1 MENDNKKSVIVGIFV
16 LIGIIILVTGVLTL
30 GSQQKAFVKTFS
42 LKAVFEDIGGLQ
54 VGNNVWYSGV
64 KIGTVRRVNFY
75 GDSQV
80 EVVMN
85 LDTEVQDFI
94 RKDSKATIS
103 SDGLIG
109 NKIIVIYGGTSAAPR
124 AENEDRLESVMPL
137 DTDKM
142 METLQEN
149 NNNLVSITNDLK
161 VLTGKIANGEGII
174 GAVLTDSI
182 LARDF
187 ESMMAELQRTAI
199 NSSRLTS
206 NLARFSANLDNE
218 GTLMYELANDTIVFS
233 SLKETAKRLE
243 TTSQS
248 ANEVIDNF
256 KDASEQLSSDSNAL
270 GMFLNDPEFAEYI
283 KSTMSSLDTGSTK
296 LNETMEAMRYHWLF
310 RGAFRKMDRAE
321 RKAQEAA
328 AEND

>member
-1 MENDNKKSVIVGIFV
+1 MENDNKRSVIVGIFV
-16 LIGIIILVTGVLTL
+16 LIGIAILVTGILTL

-42 LKAVFEDIGGLQ
+42 LKAVFDDIGGLQ

-109 NKIIVIYGGTSAAPR
+109 NKIIVIYGGTSAVPR
-124 AENEDRLESVMPL
+124 AENEDRLEAVMPL

-174 GAVLTDSI
+174 GAVLTDSL
-182 LARDF
+182 LARNF
-187 ESMMAELQRTAI
+187 ESMMSELQRTAI

-218 GTLMYELANDTIVFS
+218 GTLMYELANDTTVFS
-233 SLKETAKRLE
+233 SLKETAIKLE
-243 TTSQS
+243 NTTQS
-248 ANEVIDNF
+248 ASEVVDNF
-256 KDASEQLSSDSNAL
+256 KDASEQLNSDSNAL

-283 KSTMSSLDTGSTK
+283 KGTMSSLDTGSTK
-296 LNETMEAMRYHWLF
+296 LNESLEAMRYHWLF
-310 RGAFRKMDRAE
+310 RGAFRKMDKAE
-321 RKAQEAA
+321 RKAREAA